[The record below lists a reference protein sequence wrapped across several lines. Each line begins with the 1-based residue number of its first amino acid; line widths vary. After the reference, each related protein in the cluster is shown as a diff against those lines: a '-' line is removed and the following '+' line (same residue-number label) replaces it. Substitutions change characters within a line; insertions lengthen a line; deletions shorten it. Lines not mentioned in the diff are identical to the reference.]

1 MTVISYPSLSAWMP
15 LCEVTLSKSLRMLPR
30 EALPVR
36 LTLPGSV
43 LTCMPVE
50 ASPMHSNEMP
60 VCSDSKSKSATRE
73 KTALLPPAFCSRV
86 VHTLP
91 KICAQNPGAGLN
103 LWIYYK
109 GLLHFSINHLLNIIF
124 YRIRIIESE
133 MEIFFVRGTINHFH

>member
-1 MTVISYPSLSAWMP
+1 MSILTTRLALFFYPDEDIDRYPFALQMREPFCIKPHSAY
-15 LCEVTLSKSLRMLPR
+15 CSFCF
-30 EALPVR
+30 
-36 LTLPGSV
+36 SV
-43 LTCMPVE
+43 
-50 ASPMHSNEMP
+50 PMVKAE
-60 VCSDSKSKSATRE
+60 SATRE
-73 KTALLPPAFCSRV
+73 QAALLHPAFCSRV

-133 MEIFFVRGTINHFH
+133 MEIFFVRGTINYFH